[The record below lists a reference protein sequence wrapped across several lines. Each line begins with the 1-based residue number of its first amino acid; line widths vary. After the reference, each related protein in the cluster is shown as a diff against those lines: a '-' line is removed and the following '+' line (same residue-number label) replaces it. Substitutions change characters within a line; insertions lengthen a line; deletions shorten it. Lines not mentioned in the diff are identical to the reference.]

1 MMGKSEKPKQLTF
14 TSLESLSQWEGL
26 PIVPEDSI
34 YAALGRDEEIFRD
47 ELFADAYARVGHPS
61 KSPAFLSK
69 VMVLQFL
76 DNVSD
81 REAEA
86 RARYD
91 LRWKKALGVGLAEA
105 GFDYSTL
112 SKFRTRLLLFQK
124 ERVVFEEILQKA
136 ADKGLLSRGQ
146 VTQIMDSTFTL
157 GAAAVQNTY
166 TLIRAAIRKLLH
178 SLARNASFGSR
189 FFIAELKLNYQER
202 KKPAIDWNNAEA
214 REALLNDLVHD
225 ALRVLE
231 VTATLPLTETEQ
243 KLRTILEKVTFQD
256 IEPKAEGKGFQ
267 IKKGVAKDRLIS
279 TVDHDMRHGRK
290 SAARTFNGYKTHI
303 AMDQES
309 EFINAVEVTAANVY
323 DGEAAKSLVEQQL
336 EERRPD
342 RMLGDACYGTGPV
355 RKDMEE
361 RHVEVIAPVAE
372 ARNPKGFLK
381 KSDFQIDLQAQICR
395 CPAGHQAVKVRR
407 DHKTNEL
414 KAFDFAPAQC
424 QTCPLK
430 DRCFDNKK
438 GYRTIPV
445 HPYERYLQ
453 EGRKQQETPEFK
465 AEYRQHR
472 PAVERK
478 QAEMVRHGVRKARYF
493 GLAKVRLQMLFV
505 AATVNYKRLLK
516 KLQEKAEAAV
526 KNQVASPGV
535 SIAC

>member
-61 KSPAFLSK
+61 KSPAFLCK

-76 DNVSD
+76 DNASD

-136 ADKGLLSRGQ
+136 ADKGLLSREQ

-166 TLIRAAIRKLLH
+166 TLIRTAIRKLLH
-178 SLARNASFGSR
+178 SLGRNASLGSQ
-189 FFIAELKLNYQER
+189 FIAELKLNYQER
-202 KKPAIDWNNAEA
+202 KKPAIDWNNALA
-214 REALLNDLVHD
+214 RGALLNDLVHD

-256 IEPKAEGKGFQ
+256 IELQAEGKGFQ

-279 TVDHDMRHGRK
+279 TVDPEMRHGRK
-290 SAARTFNGYKTHI
+290 SVARTFNGYKTHI

-323 DGEAAKSLVEQQL
+323 DGEAAKSLIDQQP
-336 EERRPD
+336 EGRKPA
-342 RMLGDACYGTGPV
+342 RMLGDTCYGTGPV

-361 RHVEVIAPVAE
+361 RQVEVIAPVAE

-381 KSDFQIDLQAQICR
+381 KSDFQIDLKAQTCR

-414 KAFDFAPAQC
+414 KAFDFSPEQC
-424 QTCPLK
+424 RTCPLK
-430 DRCFDNKK
+430 GRCFDNKK

-465 AEYRQHR
+465 AEYRRHR
-472 PAVERK
+472 PAIERK

-505 AATVNYKRLLK
+505 AATVNYKRLIK
-516 KLQEKAEAAV
+516 KLQEKAEASL
-526 KNQVASPGV
+526 KNQVTSPGISV
-535 SIAC
+535 TT